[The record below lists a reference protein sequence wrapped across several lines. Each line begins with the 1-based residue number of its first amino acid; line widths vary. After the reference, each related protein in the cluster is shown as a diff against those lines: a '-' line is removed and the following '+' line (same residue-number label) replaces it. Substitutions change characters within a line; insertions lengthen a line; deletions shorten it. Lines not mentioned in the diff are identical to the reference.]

1 MKDIQVGPVS
11 AADRIELLDV
21 LRGFAL
27 SGVLLANMT
36 WFTGTRFMPPEV
48 LAERP
53 LALIDG
59 ILEYGLRFFV
69 RDKFITIFAFLFG
82 LGVAMQLLRAEES
95 GTRVE
100 RVRQADVRF
109 TGDRC
114 RSCDAPLG
122 RRYSRPLR
130 ADRAIANG
138 SYAEVVQ
145 ANIRFLVATW
155 VLPVGWLTCPLS
167 LGKFLLG
174 FLAGRPAEWLWR
186 TLTYRARQ
194 PMQRSVAAEARAVA

>member
-1 MKDIQVGPVS
+1 MKDIQVGRVS

-100 RVRQADVRF
+100 RVYVRRMF
-109 TGDRC
+109 ALLAIGVAHAMLLWEGDILVPYALTG
-114 RSCDAPLG
+114 PLPTEAT
-122 RRYSRPLR
+122 RKWFKPTS
-130 ADRAIANG
+130 G
-138 SYAEVVQ
+138 SWWQ
-145 ANIRFLVATW
+145 HGCFQW
-155 VLPVGWLTCPLS
+155 
-167 LGKFLLG
+167 
-174 FLAGRPAEWLWR
+174 AG
-186 TLTYRARQ
+186 
-194 PMQRSVAAEARAVA
+194 